1 MLACKFKFHL
11 ENSAPIFFQTLFS
24 AWQERRPSGGRR
36 AFNHQHIQRHG
47 DGMHLH
53 IAKSGLKQFAGNVW
67 LVGCFQATNMLR
79 RSIHD
84 KRPWERWHVAA
95 EPWNLRLISCL
106 LNWWIY
112 LIRIAFTSVL
122 HPSGSSYLYF
132 FFLNYL
138 EINRWVCFCGSWC
151 KSCWIEK
158 NYFRGKK
165 KCFKMCLVSG
175 ERKQIPEEGKNQ
187 NVLEKNCH
195 RQLRFLQTKEKQ
207 IHWKQKSEMRSKSSP
222 GRHLTFVK

>member
-1 MLACKFKFHL
+1 MLPSHKYVAEVDTWQKTVGEMACSSRAMKFEAYFMLVKL
-11 ENSAPIFFQTLFS
+11 VNLF
-24 AWQERRPSGGRR
+24 
-36 AFNHQHIQRHG
+36 NKDCVYI
-47 DGMHLH
+47 
-53 IAKSGLKQFAGNVW
+53 
-67 LVGCFQATNMLR
+67 C
-79 RSIHD
+79 
-84 KRPWERWHVAA
+84 
-95 EPWNLRLISCL
+95 
-106 LNWWIY
+106 
-112 LIRIAFTSVL
+112 FTSKWKQLFV
-122 HPSGSSYLYF
+122 F
-132 FFLNYL
+132 FFFNYL